1 MKTSKKSGLLQL
13 MILTFI
19 MIFSTSDL
27 FAQENKEIQL
37 TDFLLVVQNSDNN
50 KIVMECKEGCAWKT
64 LSYNLSDNSKPQAI
78 DEYGMTDLNKVNP
91 QEDAELS
98 NFLFTIERKGNKLFF
113 KGVEGT
119 AWTELSFSLSP
130 QEEQAIN
137 QMGMTE

>member
-1 MKTSKKSGLLQL
+1 MKTSKKSSLLHL
-13 MILTFI
+13 IVLAIIMTF
-19 MIFSTSDL
+19 SASDL
-27 FAQENKEIQL
+27 FAQESKEIKL
-37 TDFLLVVQNSDNN
+37 SEFLLVVQNSDNN
-50 KIVMECKEGCAWKT
+50 KIAMECKEGCAWKT

-119 AWTELSFSLSP
+119 AWTELSFSISP
-130 QEEQAIN
+130 QQEQAIN